1 MKTWEKIALS
11 ALAFVGFG
19 LSASVVQAESWQDMY
34 RLYNPN
40 SGEHFYT
47 ANTNEKSHL
56 QKVGWRYEGVGWVAP
71 STGKPVYRLYNPN
84 VGDHHYTMSL
94 GEQKSLLKVGW
105 KDEGI
110 GWFSDANEGIKVWR
124 AYNPN
129 ARTGSHNYTINPT
142 EQQLLIIAG
151 WKDEGIA
158 WYGVDTEH
166 PGKKPLPHPGQG
178 FDNHTDEPNDKGND
192 SFPPIIYVKP
202 GVEPN
207 KPAHPDNPVDKDNN
221 GSEPIQIP
229 GLDLPDI
236 EPEPDNPVKPNETF
250 DGRAVAEEVFRLVNE
265 ERRNVGVPEL
275 KWSERLY
282 EASLIR
288 AKELITLYSH
298 TRPDGSDYFY
308 AWKLAGIS
316 GESGIASTG
325 ENANITFIQPT
336 NLETAKRLFDK
347 WKASPGHY
355 KNMVRSNFD
364 YFGCG
369 VIFDKANPNV
379 VKDADKAIYGI
390 QSFVEETS
398 RGSFE

>member
-1 MKTWEKIALS
+1 MKTWKKIMIAS
-11 ALAFVGFG
+11 FAFVGFG
-19 LSASVVQAESWQDMY
+19 IGTSVVQADAWQDMY

-47 ANTNEKSHL
+47 ANSNEKAHL

-71 STGKPVYRLYNPN
+71 LTGKPVYRLYNPN
-84 VGDHHYTMSL
+84 AGDHHYTMNL

-110 GWFSDANEGIKVWR
+110 GWYSDANEGIKVWR

-129 ARTGSHNYTINPT
+129 AKTGSHNYTINPT

-151 WKDEGIA
+151 WKDEGIG

-202 GVEPN
+202 GEEPN
-207 KPAHPDNPVDKDNN
+207 KPTQPDNPVDKDNN
-221 GSEPIQIP
+221 GNEPIQIP

-236 EPEPDNPVKPNETF
+236 EPEPDNPVTPNETF

-275 KWSERLY
+275 KWNEKLY
-282 EASLIR
+282 QASLIR
-288 AKELITLYSH
+288 SNEIVKSMSH
-298 TRPDGSDYFY
+298 TRPNGKNPKSVLLDFGFEDIKNNSQLIVGENILTTPLINNETN
-308 AWKLAGIS
+308 KLAR
-316 GESGIASTG
+316 
-325 ENANITFIQPT
+325 
-336 NLETAKRLFDK
+336 KLFEQ

-355 KNMVRSNFD
+355 ANIVNEYVTD
-364 YFGCG
+364 YG
-369 VIFDKANPNV
+369 
-379 VKDADKAIYGI
+379 
-390 QSFVEETS
+390 
-398 RGSFE
+398 GSFILAKTLEYTTTQEIFGQQYFTAYIPFQA

>member
-1 MKTWEKIALS
+1 MKTWKKIVIAS
-11 ALAFVGFG
+11 FAFVGFG
-19 LSASVVQAESWQDMY
+19 LGTSVVQADAWQDMY

-47 ANTNEKSHL
+47 ANSNEKAHL

-71 STGKPVYRLYNPN
+71 LTGKPVYRLYNPN
-84 VGDHHYTMSL
+84 VGDHHYTMNL

-110 GWFSDANEGIKVWR
+110 GWYSDANEGIKVWR

-129 ARTGSHNYTINPT
+129 AKTGSHNYTINPT

-151 WKDEGIA
+151 WRDEGIG

-178 FDNHTDEPNDKGND
+178 FDNHTDDKGND

-202 GVEPN
+202 GENPN
-207 KPAHPDNPVDKDNN
+207 KPSQPDNPVDKDNN
-221 GSEPIQIP
+221 GNEPIQVP

-236 EPEPDNPVKPNETF
+236 DPEPDNPVTPNETF

-275 KWSERLY
+275 KWNEEYY
-282 EASLIR
+282 EASMLR
-288 AKELITLYSH
+288 AKEIIEKYSH
-298 TRPDGSDYFY
+298 DRPDNTPFFTAKSNRTEVGGGENIAEVYQEVTNNKTALAIFT
-308 AWKLAGIS
+308 AWK
-316 GESGIASTG
+316 
-325 ENANITFIQPT
+325 N
-336 NLETAKRLFDK
+336 
-347 WKASPGHY
+347 SPGHY
-355 KNMVRSNFD
+355 GNMV
-364 YFGCG
+364 
-369 VIFDKANPNV
+369 NPEFNQISTAYV
-379 VKDADKAIYGI
+379 EKSGIVYG
-390 QSFVEETS
+390 QQWFLT
-398 RGSFE
+398 FE

>member
-1 MKTWEKIALS
+1 MKTWKKIMIAS
-11 ALAFVGFG
+11 FAFVGFG
-19 LSASVVQAESWQDMY
+19 IGTSVVQADAWQDMY

-47 ANTNEKSHL
+47 ANSNEKAHL

-71 STGKPVYRLYNPN
+71 LTGKPVYRLYNPN
-84 VGDHHYTMSL
+84 VGDHHYTMNL

-110 GWFSDANEGIKVWR
+110 GWYSDANEGIKVWR

-129 ARTGSHNYTINPT
+129 AKTGSHNYTINPT

-151 WKDEGIA
+151 WRDEGIG

-202 GVEPN
+202 GENPN
-207 KPAHPDNPVDKDNN
+207 KPSQPDNPVDKDNN
-221 GSEPIQIP
+221 GNEPVQVP

-236 EPEPDNPVKPNETF
+236 EPEPDNPTIPNETF

-275 KWSERLY
+275 KWNEKFY
-282 EASLIR
+282 KPSLIR
-288 AKELITLYSH
+288 CNELISLMSH
-298 TRPDGSDYFY
+298 QRPDGSAPTTVLDYKKDNILS
-308 AWKLAGIS
+308 A
-316 GESGIASTG
+316 G
-325 ENANITFIQPT
+325 ENLVSFQIKNETSNEIANRAFGY
-336 NLETAKRLFDK
+336 
-347 WKASPGHY
+347 WKSSKGHY
-355 KNMVRSNFD
+355 DNMIDDRYTDFVCSFVQTKPFD
-364 YFGCG
+364 DTSYSM
-369 VIFDKANPNV
+369 
-379 VKDADKAIYGI
+379 IYG
-390 QSFVEETS
+390 QQFLVHVYQ
-398 RGSFE
+398 

>member
-56 QKVGWRYEGVGWVAP
+56 QKAGWRYEGVGWVAP

-166 PGKKPLPHPGQG
+166 PGKKPLDHPGKG
-178 FDNHTDEPNDKGND
+178 FDNHLDEDETDAGNGKLD
-192 SFPPIIYVKP
+192 IPIDYVKP
-202 GVEPN
+202 G
-207 KPAHPDNPVDKDNN
+207 DNPTQPTEPGNKDDSNQSVD
-221 GSEPIQIP
+221 IP
-229 GLDLPDI
+229 SLDLPDNV
-236 EPEPDNPVKPNETF
+236 ENFNVD
-250 DGRAVAEEVFRLVNE
+250 EVNKYLFELVNQ
-265 ERRNVGVPEL
+265 ERERVGVKEL
-275 KWSERLY
+275 KWNEKLA
-282 EASLIR
+282 EGAKIR
-288 AKELITLYSH
+288 SAELNEVYGHI
-298 TRPDGSDYFY
+298 RPDGRSIQTI
-308 AWKLAGIS
+308 LADINIDPIVQS
-316 GESGIASTG
+316 GNSVRKIGVG
-325 ENANITFIQPT
+325 ENIANPFWEGT
-336 NLETAKRLFDK
+336 NKKTAVKLFDS
-347 WKASPGHY
+347 WKTSPGHY
-355 KNMVRSNFD
+355 KNIIQENSTD
-364 YFGCG
+364 YASY
-369 VIFDKANPNV
+369 I
-379 VKDADKAIYGI
+379 VKDTTDITGNSAIPTFFAV
-390 QSFVEETS
+390 QLFSS
-398 RGSFE
+398 L